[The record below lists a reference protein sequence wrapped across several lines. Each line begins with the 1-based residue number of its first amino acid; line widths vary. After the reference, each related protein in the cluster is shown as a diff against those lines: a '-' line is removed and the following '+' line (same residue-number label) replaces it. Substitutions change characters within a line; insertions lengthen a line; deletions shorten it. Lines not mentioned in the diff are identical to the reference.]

1 MNEEE
6 KRETRKEGRD
16 EGAGPSQYEKKQ
28 RSRNLTTILVFAKK
42 KRVFG
47 LASAH
52 IQSGRQVKA
61 ASGKVGPSL
70 SNQGP

>member
-6 KRETRKEGRD
+6 ERERRKEGRE

-28 RSRNLTTILVFAKK
+28 RSRNLTTILVFEKK

-47 LASAH
+47 LAGAH
-52 IQSGRQVKA
+52 TETGRQVKA
-61 ASGKVGPSL
+61 ASDKVGLSL

>member
-42 KRVFG
+42 KEYLVWLVLTF
-47 LASAH
+47 
-52 IQSGRQVKA
+52 
-61 ASGKVGPSL
+61 KVGGRSR
-70 SNQGP
+70 QHQVR